1 MFLGQGDSCL
11 MLKLPFL
18 FVAESA
24 VRAIREA
31 LKCRGRQSDG
41 MRDNSTY

>member
-1 MFLGQGDSCL
+1 MPDVEASIL
-11 MLKLPFL
+11 L